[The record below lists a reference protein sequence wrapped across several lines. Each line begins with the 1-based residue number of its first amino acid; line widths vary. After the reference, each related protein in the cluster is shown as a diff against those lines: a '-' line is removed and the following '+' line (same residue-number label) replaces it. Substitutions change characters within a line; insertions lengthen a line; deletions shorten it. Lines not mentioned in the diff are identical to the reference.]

1 MKFNPENYNFTYIN
15 KVNDCTIWRTQ
26 PVPDYIIGCYRIEYS
41 NKDDWWDIYE
51 IYRIN
56 ELDKDICLYS
66 GRIPNGDF
74 GYQLLLNM
82 EIEVPVIQRELKI
95 DKIL

>member
-1 MKFNPENYNFTYIN
+1 MKFNPESYNFTFIN
-15 KVNDCTIWRTQ
+15 RINEIDIWRTE
-26 PVPDYIIGCYRIEYS
+26 PIPDCIIGCYRIEYDVKS
-41 NKDDWWDIYE
+41 DWWDIYE
-51 IYRIN
+51 IYKIN

-66 GRIPNGDF
+66 GRIPNDNF
-74 GYQLLLNM
+74 GHQLLLNI